1 MNQTNLTAR
10 LVAPVAGLAL
20 LSAGSIVLLISAGR
34 AWISGT
40 VTEPG
45 SPVIHVSLSG
55 HTVTGA
61 ATAFGLLGLAGAA
74 TALLVRGWARRLL
87 ASVLTIGL
95 IAGSALVAAA
105 TSNADSKVRDS
116 ASVATGVTHVTISI
130 WPAVA
135 FGAIVLATVGAA
147 QLAFARTTSPRKG
160 GAPVAGPPDLWS
172 AIDRGEDPTG

>member
-1 MNQTNLTAR
+1 VSETNLSAR
-10 LVAPVAGLAL
+10 LVAPVTGLAL
-20 LSAGSIVLLISAGR
+20 LSVGSIGLLVSAGR

-45 SPVIHVSLSG
+45 SPVIHVPLSG
-55 HTVTGA
+55 HAVTGA

-74 TALLVRGWARRLL
+74 TTLLVHGWARRVL
-87 ASVLTIGL
+87 AAVLTAGL

-105 TSNADSKVRDS
+105 TRNADAKVRE
-116 ASVATGVTHVTISI
+116 AAGVATGVTHVTISV

-147 QLAFARTTSPRKG
+147 QLALARTTPQRKAA
-160 GAPVAGPPDLWS
+160 APAAGPPDLWS
-172 AIDRGEDPTG
+172 AIERGDDPTG